1 MLLSSGFLLL
11 LLLHWLK
18 LTILPKNGK
27 IAIFFVRNIHQIRA
41 KPIAFQQNFPENSH
55 EIGHFLPII
64 FLVKFAQKIA
74 MNFHKISGFFQGF
87 ASENPIKFDFFP

>member
-1 MLLSSGFLLL
+1 MAKLPSFLLETFIKSGQNQLLSS
-11 LLLHWLK
+11 
-18 LTILPKNGK
+18 K
-27 IAIFFVRNIHQIRA
+27 I
-41 KPIAFQQNFPENSH
+41 FPENSH